1 MRPRREFAALAAF
14 ASAAAVL
21 TALSDYA
28 LGLQTDLGAESLR
41 AGAAF
46 FIAVFVLAGRRLLG
60 ASQAAEPGARRGGDE
75 RRLLPPAAARD
86 AGAAPNPKTLRRL
99 GEEISACNPIIY
111 TLCDHVQNVVA
122 NTEDVAVNILTQLK
136 RVDDTITGL
145 ITFLRVVSRDKILP
159 IVEQTEMRLHV
170 NNQTLSDFLANRMAA
185 MEKSRAQLS
194 SIADFAHRQEAIVQG
209 IRKLARQTN
218 MLALNASIEAARAGE
233 AGKGFAVVAAEV
245 KALSRQTDQ
254 AAIDISEG
262 LHTLNNTIADSI
274 DNLNVRQDRERGDL
288 NAIVSAIGELE
299 KNMTVLI
306 DQQRGTLAEMI
317 QESESIAQ
325 LVIDLI
331 GSIQFQDVARQKL
344 NGVTGVLHEIVD
356 HSARLRT
363 VIQSETFDESDI
375 DDILAEI
382 ETKRLETI
390 QTSKLS
396 HVDNSKTN
404 LIELF

>member
-1 MRPRREFAALAAF
+1 M
-14 ASAAAVL
+14 
-21 TALSDYA
+21 
-28 LGLQTDLGAESLR
+28 
-41 AGAAF
+41 
-46 FIAVFVLAGRRLLG
+46 
-60 ASQAAEPGARRGGDE
+60 
-75 RRLLPPAAARD
+75 
-86 AGAAPNPKTLRRL
+86 
-99 GEEISACNPIIY
+99 
-111 TLCDHVQNVVA
+111 
-122 NTEDVAVNILTQLK
+122 
-136 RVDDTITGL
+136 
-145 ITFLRVVSRDKILP
+145 
-159 IVEQTEMRLHV
+159 
-170 NNQTLSDFLANRMAA
+170 
-185 MEKSRAQLS
+185 
-194 SIADFAHRQEAIVQG
+194 
-209 IRKLARQTN
+209 
-218 MLALNASIEAARAGE
+218 
-233 AGKGFAVVAAEV
+233 
-245 KALSRQTDQ
+245 
-254 AAIDISEG
+254 
-262 LHTLNNTIADSI
+262 NNTIADSI
-274 DNLNVRQDRERGDL
+274 DNLNVRQDRERRDL